1 MIWSKNLLKFTP
13 PAKAGSAG
21 MFELRLSSPLA
32 IVIWRKDYEPAL
44 RMQ

>member
-1 MIWSKNLLKFTP
+1 MIWSNNLLKFTP

-21 MFELRLSSPLA
+21 PFELRLAIPLV